1 MYAVYGCSMG
11 GSIALMTALGQK
23 IKIRHCVMDDGITPY
38 QLPWIV
44 TRFIALK
51 DYLMMMRYA
60 DSLLVCKR
68 RGEGEKKGSSLYEN
82 EIPADT
88 VRSITGPGT
97 WRTGITE
104 AGIVCGNDRKPLEIF
119 CLTFLKTANIMSY

>member
-1 MYAVYGCSMG
+1 MKQIASELNDWLKAGGYTELYAVYGCSMG

-88 VRSITGPGT
+88 V
-97 WRTGITE
+97 
-104 AGIVCGNDRKPLEIF
+104 
-119 CLTFLKTANIMSY
+119 

>member
-68 RGEGEKKGSSLYEN
+68 RGEGENLRYMKTKFPQTQFEVLPDLGHGGLVLQKPELFVEMIEN
-82 EIPADT
+82 
-88 VRSITGPGT
+88 
-97 WRTGITE
+97 
-104 AGIVCGNDRKPLEIF
+104 L
-119 CLTFLKTANIMSY
+119 